1 MTGADRMWTAVGTSH
16 LYGEELA
23 LYSSRFSGPAATH
36 SQEGL
41 PAMAFI
47 HGLEDGWANWT
58 PLARLLADRFRCHS
72 VELPWRTGSTYRW
85 RARATAAQWVEAG
98 LGLVPEPVS
107 VLVAHSLGANSVLQ
121 WLATGVQPRYD
132 AIVLLSPFYRSPSL
146 TVNWGLMGGFRED
159 FESVMKAGLRA
170 RLGARAE
177 TMDPGLFDGMAQKA
191 LDRIGPQGFLALL
204 DQYVSA
210 SDLPL
215 SHVTVPTLVIAGD
228 QDPGI
233 AGDRAEA
240 LIADMPGAELH
251 LDPRLAHFCQ
261 VAQPDIVADLICAF
275 ART

>member
-1 MTGADRMWTAVGTSH
+1 VTGADRTWAAVGTSH
-16 LYGEELA
+16 MYGEELA
-23 LYSSRFSGPAATH
+23 VYSPPPCVPAAAH
-36 SQEGL
+36 SGEGL

-47 HGLEDGWANWT
+47 HGLEDGWANWA
-58 PLARLLADRFRCHS
+58 PLARLLADRFRCYS
-72 VELPWRTGSTYRW
+72 MELPWRTGSTYRW

-98 LGLVPEPVS
+98 LGLVPEPIS

-121 WLATGVQPRYD
+121 WLATGVQPQYD

-146 TVNWGLMGGFRED
+146 PVNWGMMGGFRED
-159 FESVMKAGLRA
+159 FEAVMKAGLRA
-170 RLGARAE
+170 RLGARADAI
-177 TMDPGLFDGMAQKA
+177 DPGLFDGMARKA

-204 DQYVSA
+204 DQYISA
-210 SDLPL
+210 SDLSL
-215 SHVTVPTLVIAGD
+215 SHVTVPTLVIAGE

-261 VAQPDIVADLICAF
+261 VAQPGMVADLICTF